1 MIRGAGI
8 GGVALLLAFV
18 MQFSRLNGSQRVTV
32 DLGFWVLYRVPVLYV
47 AFAGVFVGMLVM
59 LLANLHTDLRV
70 RAVLRDRLEEETRA
84 DRSWSDLAQRDLFRD
99 SESPAPSAPPPPH
112 PAAQDGSA

>member
-18 MQFSRLNGSQRVTV
+18 MQFSRLNSSQRVTL
-32 DLGFWVLYRVPVLYV
+32 DLGFWVWYRVPVLYV
-47 AFAGVFVGMLVM
+47 AFAGVFLGMVVM

-70 RAVLRDRLEEETRA
+70 RAVLRERLEEETRA
-84 DRSWSDLAQRDLFRD
+84 DRTWVDQTQRDLFGD
-99 SESPAPSAPPPPH
+99 GDVPSPPPS
-112 PAAQDGSA
+112 QE